1 MKPNKFAPLY
11 PPPRPDSPDNIP
23 HYPDWPY
30 APHADW
36 PHGYSRRWNDTEP
49 AHVVPYPVDCCYP
62 GESDCI
68 CVTSADMTLWNS
80 YSGLSGL
87 TAFDPETLS
96 AIYEK
101 VEDMDDYSAVRDT
114 YYTVSANSAIWNS
127 AAYVPNIYENLSA
140 LYDNINL
147 KADYSA
153 ISAYCDIG
161 EHNDGTMGRNDLKIW
176 SDSLKDYYY
185 GDRAPHDMTIVGDG
199 SFERPLRVGRDI
211 VMGAMAVNDVIHSG
225 GRLITVD
232 DLSAVKKDV
241 IENDCHIRNNTAE
254 IARILDILGTFDETI
269 NRTVTEVHQ
278 QLDYVVDYVD
288 NSLDNK
294 FQLASRD
301 EIFDKSIADPDNFYY
316 CPYEAQ
322 NT

>member
-140 LYDNINL
+140 LYDNINA
-147 KADYSA
+147 KANFSA
-153 ISAYCDIG
+153 ISAYCDNISG
-161 EHNDGTMGRNDLKIW
+161 SLKIW
-176 SDSLKDYYY
+176 SDSTKDYFL

-225 GRLITVD
+225 GRLITED

-241 IENDCHIRNNTAE
+241 IENDCHIRDNTAE
-254 IARILDILGTFDETI
+254 IARILDTLGTFDETI

-278 QLDYVVDYVD
+278 ELDYVVGYVND
-288 NSLDNK
+288 SLDKK
-294 FQLASRD
+294 FQFANRD
-301 EIFDKSIADPDNFYY
+301 EIKAKSIADPDNFYY

>member
-68 CVTSADMTLWNS
+68 CVTSANMTLWNS

-140 LYDNINL
+140 LYDGINS

-153 ISAYCDIG
+153 ISAYCDDKG
-161 EHNDGTMGRNDLKIW
+161 ELKIW
-176 SDSLKDYYY
+176 TDSLVDYYN
-185 GDRAPHDMTIVGDG
+185 GNRVPHDMTIVGDG
-199 SFERPLRVGRDI
+199 TLDRPLRVGKDI
-211 VMGAMAVNDVIHSG
+211 VIGAMAVNEVINSG
-225 GRLITVD
+225 GKLITFD
-232 DLSAVKKDV
+232 DLSAVKQD
-241 IENDCHIRNNTAE
+241 ITENDVHIRTNTAE
-254 IARILDILGTFDETI
+254 IARILDILSNYDESI
-269 NRTVTEVHQ
+269 RKVYEE
-278 QLDYVVDYVD
+278 LGYVVTDVND
-288 NSLDNK
+288 KLGK
-294 FQLASRD
+294 MFQSASRD
-301 EIFDKSIADPDNFYY
+301 EIFEKSITDPNNFYY

>member
-140 LYDNINL
+140 LYDNINA
-147 KADYSA
+147 KANFSA
-153 ISAYCDIG
+153 IYAYCDNISG
-161 EHNDGTMGRNDLKIW
+161 SLKIW
-176 SDSLKDYYY
+176 SDSTKDYFL

-225 GRLITVD
+225 GRLITED

-254 IARILDILGTFDETI
+254 IARILDTLGTYDETI
-269 NRTVTEVHQ
+269 NKTVTEVHQ
-278 QLDYVVDYVD
+278 QLDYVVDYVND
-288 NSLDNK
+288 SLDK
-294 FQLASRD
+294 MFQSASRD
-301 EIFDKSIADPDNFYY
+301 EIKAKSIADPDNFYY

>member
-140 LYDNINL
+140 LYDNINA
-147 KADYSA
+147 KANFSA
-153 ISAYCDIG
+153 ISAYCDNISG
-161 EHNDGTMGRNDLKIW
+161 SLKIW
-176 SDSLKDYYY
+176 SDSMKDYFL
-185 GDRAPHDMTIVGDG
+185 GDRVPHDMTIVGDG
-199 SFERPLRVGRDI
+199 SFDRPLRVGRDI

-225 GRLITVD
+225 GRLITLD
-232 DLSAVKKDV
+232 ELSAVKKDV

-254 IARILDILGTFDETI
+254 IARILNILGTYDETI
-269 NRTVTEVHQ
+269 DKVYQ
-278 QLDYVVDYVD
+278 QLGYVVGYVND
-288 NSLDNK
+288 SLDKK

-301 EIFDKSIADPDNFYY
+301 EIFDKSNADRDNFYY